1 MQLNQQGK
9 QIFYII
15 IYIQAK
21 TIIKTYI
28 PNKGYTNINK
38 NKHAVKKRNNVLPY
52 HTRTVSHSRAQTH
65 TNARRSLLL
74 YLDIIDVTKRYSE
87 SNKDGIRP

>member
-1 MQLNQQGK
+1 
-9 QIFYII
+9 
-15 IYIQAK
+15 
-21 TIIKTYI
+21 
-28 PNKGYTNINK
+28 
-38 NKHAVKKRNNVLPY
+38 VKKKEYNVLPY

>member
-9 QIFYII
+9 QIFYLI

-38 NKHAVKKRNNVLPY
+38 NKHSVKKKEITY
-52 HTRTVSHSRAQTH
+52 FHTIRAQSHIHAHRH
-65 TNARRSLLL
+65 TLTRVDLSYFIWTSLM
-74 YLDIIDVTKRYSE
+74 
-87 SNKDGIRP
+87 